1 MAVFRV
7 ERTRDYTVMSNHHL
21 RDKSLSLKAKG
32 LLSLMLSLPEDWDY
46 TLSGL
51 ARICQEGKDAIRG
64 AIVELERA
72 GYVQRRQTT
81 DETGKFSV
89 NEYII
94 REQPVAQM
102 AAEEPDEGPG
112 ELPSKEA
119 QEEQL
124 PEGPNGVQSADLAE
138 VQGGVDDAE
147 AETSSALPLWA
158 FPLSENP
165 MTEKP
170 PTADPSTVFPTQ
182 IKKDTRN
189 KNQEN
194 TNSQRTPSLPF
205 SPSAPPFMPTGERKE
220 RKRRGRGEA
229 MDPDEMADCRAQI
242 LGNIGYT
249 ELVRERPWDKGQVDE
264 LVELMV
270 EAACSKRETI
280 RVAGNEVPQA
290 LVRRRLLGLSGDHLN
305 FVLDCLQR
313 NTTQVRNIKQYLLTS
328 LYNAPVTMEN
338 CYVVQAGHMN
348 R

>member
-21 RDKSLSLKAKG
+21 RDKTLSLKAKG

-64 AIVELERA
+64 AILELERA

-81 DETGKFSV
+81 DEAGKFSV

-94 REQPVAQM
+94 REQPASGL
-102 AAEEPDEGPG
+102 ATEPSSETTEGRP
-112 ELPSKEA
+112 
-119 QEEQL
+119 EQR
-124 PEGPNGVQSADLAE
+124 PEGPIDVQSADLAE
-138 VQGGVDDAE
+138 VQGGVGDTE
-147 AETSSALPLWA
+147 AEVSSTLSLWA
-158 FPLSENP
+158 FPLPGNP
-165 MTEKP
+165 ATEKP
-170 PTADPSTVFPTQ
+170 STADPATVFPTQ
-182 IKKDTRN
+182 IKKDTRK

-194 TNSQRTPSLPF
+194 TNSQRTHSLPF
-205 SPSAPPFMPTGERKE
+205 SPSLPQSGLEAERKG
-220 RKRRGRGEA
+220 RKRRSCGEA
-229 MDPDEMADCRAQI
+229 MNPDEMAGCRAQI
-242 LGNIGYT
+242 LGNIGYG
-249 ELVRERPWDKGQVDE
+249 ELIRDRPWDRGQVDE

-270 EAACSKRETI
+270 EAACSKGDTI

-338 CYVVQAGHMN
+338 SYAVQVN
-348 R
+348 